1 MTALEFWLMLILYCF
16 LVVIVYKKQLKAC
29 SKVLYTSTGE
39 QKFFARLAAFFAPIT
54 IVWYAVRAVF
64 FEDWL

>member
-39 QKFFARLAAFFAPIT
+39 QKFLL
-54 IVWYAVRAVF
+54 
-64 FEDWL
+64 DWRHSLHQYQ